1 MQVAGAEMLVFE
13 TIRRLGARIQPTVF
27 CVDQIG
33 QLGETLQ
40 QSGVPVIAFN
50 RRSGLDWRLFGRLA
64 HEIRE
69 RQIDVVHAHQYTPFF
84 YSSVAA
90 TLSRRK
96 PRVIFTEHGRH
107 YPDVVS
113 AKRRLVNRVMLGRL
127 ADEITAV
134 CEFSAT
140 SLADND
146 GFPRRRIAVIPNGI
160 DLDRYRAVD
169 NRPNLRARLGLAIDR
184 QYIAIVARFHPVKDH
199 ATLLRAFA
207 ALASQRAG
215 VDLLLIGDGPLRQAL
230 ERQINELN
238 IGPRVHLLGVR
249 SDVADLLR
257 ASDIFVLSSVSE
269 AASITLLESKACGLP
284 AVVTDV
290 GGNPEL
296 VRDGVDGMLVPR
308 GDARRLAQVLLSL
321 VDQPDVRRAMGT
333 AAAQDVADRFRIQTT
348 IERYQRLYERHAPT
362 SGI

>member
-1 MQVAGAEMLVFE
+1 
-13 TIRRLGARIQPTVF
+13 
-27 CVDQIG
+27 
-33 QLGETLQ
+33 
-40 QSGVPVIAFN
+40 
-50 RRSGLDWRLFGRLA
+50 
-64 HEIRE
+64 
-69 RQIDVVHAHQYTPFF
+69 
-84 YSSVAA
+84 
-90 TLSRRK
+90 
-96 PRVIFTEHGRH
+96 
-107 YPDVVS
+107 
-113 AKRRLVNRVMLGRL
+113 MLGRL

-160 DLDRYRAVD
+160 DLDRYSAVD
-169 NRPNLRARLGLAIDR
+169 DRPHLRARLGLAMDR
-184 QYIAIVARFHPVKDH
+184 QYIVIVARFHPVKDH

-207 ALASQRAG
+207 TLADQRTG
-215 VDLLLIGDGPLRQAL
+215 VDLLLVGDGPLRQAL
-230 ERQINELN
+230 ERQIDELN
-238 IGPRVHLLGVR
+238 IRPRVHLLGVR

-296 VRDGVDGMLVPR
+296 VRDHVDGLLVPR
-308 GDARRLAQVLLSL
+308 GDAERLAQALLSL
-321 VDQPDVRRAMGT
+321 ADRPDLRHAMGT
-333 AAAQDVADRFRIQTT
+333 AAATDVADRFRIQTT
-348 IERYQRLYERHAPT
+348 IERYQRLYERNAPT